1 MIVTETR
8 SEGEM
13 FPVPPVS
20 KKIRSDST
28 SSTDSHVPDTMVKNL
43 ELERVKELFESYDS
57 ETAEAVTCVVCG
69 KNYKSKV
76 CVKKHLWEHS
86 VYWDLFDGL
95 KKQQRVLSIQ
105 AAIILAVKFNPSL
118 SLLLV
123 TQSSNNNKKKTEKSS
138 AKNFTEKSHLDNTT
152 TSRKRKMD
160 DVVLESSYI
169 SSFSSSNTSSSNL
182 NLISE

>member
-69 KNYKSKV
+69 EFLNF
-76 CVKKHLWEHS
+76 
-86 VYWDLFDGL
+86 VYF
-95 KKQQRVLSIQ
+95 
-105 AAIILAVKFNPSL
+105 
-118 SLLLV
+118 
-123 TQSSNNNKKKTEKSS
+123 
-138 AKNFTEKSHLDNTT
+138 
-152 TSRKRKMD
+152 
-160 DVVLESSYI
+160 
-169 SSFSSSNTSSSNL
+169 
-182 NLISE
+182 